1 MREFEIEQVSLNFKW
16 TYKTIIPSLPIAGTE
31 AFGILCK
38 KLSPFGLSASRI
50 IADVPSNKLGDAQIT
65 IILLDGRLGIKF
77 SISSFEIISD
87 DLLEDDEQ
95 NIVDIAEIIFSALH
109 KIDADV
115 TDGNANINLRYH
127 LKLKPDEN
135 IKILSEH
142 LSLSN
147 SNPNLSPEVAIY
159 QVNFN
164 ENSSMQSAR
173 VAIADSL
180 AYKDSIFFD
189 LSIDYAGLGN
199 PNEFATDLR
208 NDLVKVFNTF
218 GLNGELINN

>member
-16 TYKTIIPSLPIAGTE
+16 TYKTIIPSLPIVGTE

-50 IADVPSNKLGDAQIT
+50 IADAPSNKLGDAQIT

-77 SISSFEIISD
+77 SISSFEIICN

-95 NIVDIAEIIFSALH
+95 NIVDIIEITFSALH

-127 LKLKPDEN
+127 LKLDENEN

-142 LSLSN
+142 LSLTN
-147 SNPNLSPEVAIY
+147 NNPNLSPEMAIY
-159 QVNFN
+159 QVNLN
-164 ENSSMQSAR
+164 ENSAMQVAKI
-173 VAIADSL
+173 AIADSL

-189 LSIDYAGLGN
+189 MSLDYSALGN
-199 PNEFATDLR
+199 LNESASNIK
-208 NDLVKVFNTF
+208 NDVVMILNIF